1 MKGRTLVSHDSRSG
15 SAAQAGRAPNLEG
28 IGDIRVPDS
37 ATARDAE
44 ALAFEASSPM
54 LYCHALRS
62 YFFAALLAEKDGVSY
77 DLELLYVGCVL
88 HDLGLTPEFD
98 DPVRPFEHVS
108 ADAAAELTERRGWE
122 LRRRYELH
130 RAIVMHMAPSIS
142 PAEQAEVLLL
152 EAGVACDVA
161 GVRSDQ
167 VGERAIV
174 ELLRQYPRHRF
185 KQDFAS
191 RIRREAERKPD
202 CPAALLIGAGLEQM
216 IADAPF

>member
-1 MKGRTLVSHDSRSG
+1 MASYDHRSG
-15 SAAQAGRAPNLEG
+15 SAALASRAPNLVR
-28 IGDIRVPDS
+28 IGDVRVPDS

-44 ALAFEASSPM
+44 SLAFEASSPM
-54 LYCHALRS
+54 LYGHALRS
-62 YFFAALLAEKDGVSY
+62 YFFAALLAEQDGLSY

-88 HDLGLTPEFD
+88 HDLGLTPDFD

-108 ADAAAELTERRGWE
+108 ADAAAELSERRGWE

-161 GVRSDQ
+161 GIRSEQ
-167 VGERAIV
+167 VGERAIA

-185 KQDFAS
+185 QEDFAK

-202 CPAALLIGAGLEQM
+202 CAAALLIGAGLEEM